1 MYAPTRKPVPLNPPD
16 VQTTIRLTKRIQVS
30 VILAT
35 TTGLG
40 SLRVADL
47 ASGIPGGSSYWNSI
61 RITAIDVW
69 STAGTAT
76 AGSTDGPPLQIT
88 VDSSS
93 SWSQP
98 PVTWID
104 SGTSGQER
112 PRIGFTLGL
121 LDQARFFGTADTT
134 ELFSAKGPPNTTLV
148 VQCTVE
154 LVSPSLVQ

>member
-1 MYAPTRKPVPLNPPD
+1 MYAPTRKALPVNPGD
-16 VQTTIRLTKRIQVS
+16 VQTTIRLTKRIQVT
-30 VILAT
+30 VPLAN

-40 SLRVADL
+40 SLKVSDL
-47 ASGIPGGSSYWNSI
+47 SSGIPGGSSYWNSI

-69 STAGTAT
+69 GTAT
-76 AGSTDGPPLQIT
+76 SNTIPGADVIPLQIT

-104 SGTSGQER
+104 SGTSGAER
-112 PRIGFTLGL
+112 PRIGFALGL

-134 ELFSAKGPPNTTLV
+134 ELFSAKGTPQSSLI

-154 LVSPSLVQ
+154 LVSPPLVQ

>member
-1 MYAPTRKPVPLNPPD
+1 MYAPTRKALAINPGD
-16 VQTTIRLTKRIQVS
+16 VQTTIRLTKRIQIS
-30 VILAT
+30 VPLAV

-40 SLRVADL
+40 SLKVSDL

-61 RITAIDVW
+61 RVTAIDVW
-69 STAGTAT
+69 GTAT
-76 AGSTDGPPLQIT
+76 STTTPGADTGSLQIN

-104 SGTSGQER
+104 SGTSGAER

-134 ELFSAKGPPNTTLV
+134 VLFSAKGTPQTSLI